1 VLQGPPARAEPPP
14 ITAAVPGEKPPQA
27 EPSPSAE
34 KICLTL
40 AQAAVDNALPI
51 DLLTRLIWQE
61 SRFNPNAKSPKGAM
75 GIAQF
80 MPRTA
85 AGRGLI
91 DPFEPLTA
99 LRESA
104 AYLNELRITFKG
116 NLGLAVA
123 GYNAGPGRV
132 EGWLAGRRTLPDE
145 TRAYVRIVTGHSIED
160 WTSAEPPQWQVSD
173 GPLVP
178 DCTSL
183 GKLVAASLKT
193 RPSLKASAGWAPW
206 GVQLAANWSE
216 GRALATYEGLRRTYT
231 GVLGER
237 QPLVLRAR
245 LPGRRGATK
254 YIVRVAERSRV
265 NAEALC
271 DRLRAAGGACMVLR
285 NPPG

>member
-1 VLQGPPARAEPPP
+1 VP
-14 ITAAVPGEKPPQA
+14 IE
-27 EPSPSAE
+27 
-34 KICLTL
+34 
-40 AQAAVDNALPI
+40 
-51 DLLTRLIWQE
+51 LLTRLIWQE
-61 SRFNPNAKSPKGAM
+61 SRFNPNAVSPKGAM

-85 AGRGLI
+85 AGRGLTN
-91 DPFEPLTA
+91 PFDPLTA

-104 AYLNELRITFKG
+104 AYLSELRTTFKG

-132 EGWLAGRRTLPDE
+132 EGWLAGRRTLPQE
-145 TRAYVRIVTGHSIED
+145 TRAYVRIVTGHDVEA

-173 GPLVP
+173 TPVTA
-178 DCTSL
+178 DCASL
-183 GKLVAASLKT
+183 GKLVAASLRV
-193 RPSLKASAGWAPW
+193 RPALKAGGSAAWAPW

-216 GRALATYEGLRRTYT
+216 GRALATYEQLRRTYT

-237 QPLVLRAR
+237 LPLVVRTR

-254 YIVRVAERSRV
+254 YMIRVSERSRV

-271 DRLRAAGGACMVLR
+271 DRLRAAGGACVVLR
-285 NPPG
+285 NPQG